1 MENKICT
8 SVEQSKRLIDL
19 GLDPKTADM
28 YYINGENLTLGSWEE
43 NEHDWDDVPAW
54 SLGSFLNLMPE
65 IKTEHGI
72 MQPYLV
78 GGAGT
83 RFKFMCFYK
92 ITYNTL
98 NYENPL
104 DAAYEMV
111 CWLLENKHIEI

>member
-8 SVEQSKRLIDL
+8 SVEQSERLIDL

-28 YYINGENLTLGSWEE
+28 YYMNGNNLTLGSWEG
-43 NEHDWDDVPAW
+43 NEHDWDDIPGW
-54 SLGSFLNLMPE
+54 SLGSLLNLMPE
-65 IKTEHGI
+65 IKTEYGI

-78 GGAGT
+78 GGTGT

-98 NYENPL
+98 YYENPL

-111 CWLLENKHIEI
+111 CWLLENKHIKI